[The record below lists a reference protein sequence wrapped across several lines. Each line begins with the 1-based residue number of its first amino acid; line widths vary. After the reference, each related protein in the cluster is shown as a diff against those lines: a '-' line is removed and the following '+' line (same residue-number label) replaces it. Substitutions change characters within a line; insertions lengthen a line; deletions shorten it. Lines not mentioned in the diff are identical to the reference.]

1 MDLPTTLGDDLARIC
16 LGAAAGQTAIGDST
30 TVWLYKLM
38 RAAVDHAVR
47 TDPARTEIVIDT
59 DNFPT
64 DRYVAEGIA
73 AERGLTLR
81 WIEVDTSEGVTA
93 DQLREAVGE
102 RTALVVLNHVAYR
115 SAWLAD
121 APELTRIAHDAGALV
136 LWDLCHSAGAVP
148 VALDEWDVD
157 LAVGCT
163 YKYLNGGPGSP
174 AFGYVNARLQGD
186 LTQPIQGWMGHADP
200 FLMGPGYT
208 PAPGIRRFISGT
220 PPILGMVAMQSMLEL
235 VEEAGIEAIRAKSV
249 ALTSYAV
256 ELADATLPEVTLA
269 SPRDPAQ
276 RGGHVTLHHDRMRE
290 VTARLWERDV
300 IPDYRDPGGL
310 RIGLS
315 PLSTSFDEVERG
327 IAGRRGGPA
336 MSTGTD
342 TASGSG
348 APSSGP
354 ARVRPGRTTLVGQGV
369 RLEPI
374 GPQHVDDLY
383 AATCGEDDDA
393 IWTYLFWDRPRDR
406 DELAAI
412 VEHGKAD
419 PGQVMYAI
427 VAVETGRAVGFCSLM
442 RIDPAMGSI
451 EVGGIAFGRQLQRS
465 RAATE
470 AMALLMR
477 HAFDDLGYRRYE
489 WKCDSLN
496 APSRRAAIRL
506 GFIWEGRFRNALVYK
521 GRNRDTDWFSITD
534 LEWPR
539 VSKALDAWLDD
550 SNFDDRGRQRVRLA
564 ARPPEPDAP
573 EQGAVRWTSASASSP
588 SS

>member
-1 MDLPTTLGDDLARIC
+1 MTTTSAQLDAADPLAHFRERFVGAASDLVYFDGNSLGRPVAAVAERLASFVQEDWGGRLIRGWDEQWMDLPTTLGDDLGRIC
-16 LGAAAGQTAIGDST
+16 LGAAPGQTTIGDST

-38 RAAVDHAVR
+38 RAAVDAAVR
-47 TDPARTEIVIDT
+47 RDPHRTEIVIDT

-93 DQLREAVGE
+93 DQLAAAVGD

-121 APELTRIAHDAGALV
+121 APGLTRIAHEAGALV
-136 LWDLCHSAGAVP
+136 LWDLCHSAGSVP
-148 VALDEWDVD
+148 VHLDAWDVD

-174 AFGYVNARLQGD
+174 AFGYVNARLQGE

-208 PAPGIRRFISGT
+208 PATGIRRFISGT
-220 PPILGMVAMQSMLEL
+220 PPILGMIAMQSMLEL

-256 ELADATLPEVTLA
+256 ELADATLPEVSVA

-327 IAGRRGGPA
+327 MAAVATALAG
-336 MSTGTD
+336 
-342 TASGSG
+342 
-348 APSSGP
+348 
-354 ARVRPGRTTLVGQGV
+354 
-369 RLEPI
+369 
-374 GPQHVDDLY
+374 
-383 AATCGEDDDA
+383 
-393 IWTYLFWDRPRDR
+393 
-406 DELAAI
+406 
-412 VEHGKAD
+412 
-419 PGQVMYAI
+419 
-427 VAVETGRAVGFCSLM
+427 
-442 RIDPAMGSI
+442 
-451 EVGGIAFGRQLQRS
+451 
-465 RAATE
+465 
-470 AMALLMR
+470 
-477 HAFDDLGYRRYE
+477 
-489 WKCDSLN
+489 
-496 APSRRAAIRL
+496 
-506 GFIWEGRFRNALVYK
+506 
-521 GRNRDTDWFSITD
+521 
-534 LEWPR
+534 
-539 VSKALDAWLDD
+539 
-550 SNFDDRGRQRVRLA
+550 
-564 ARPPEPDAP
+564 
-573 EQGAVRWTSASASSP
+573 
-588 SS
+588 

>member
-1 MDLPTTLGDDLARIC
+1 VVTTAPPRSAAALDATDPLGHLRDRFVGAGTDLVYFDGNSLGRPVAAAADRLTTFVQQEWGGRLIRGWDERWMDLPTTLGDDLARIC
-16 LGAAAGQTAIGDST
+16 LGAAAGQTVIGDST

-38 RAAVDHAVR
+38 RAAVDHVVR
-47 TDPARTEIVIDT
+47 RDPARTEIVIDT

-102 RTALVVLNHVAYR
+102 RTALVVLCHVAYR

-136 LWDLCHSAGAVP
+136 LWDLCHSAGSVP
-148 VALDEWDVD
+148 VALDEWGAD

-174 AFGYVNARLQGD
+174 AFGYVNARLQND

-220 PPILGMVAMQSMLEL
+220 PPILGMVALQSMLEL
-235 VEEAGIEAIRAKSV
+235 VEEAGIDAIRAKSV
-249 ALTSYAV
+249 ALTSYAI
-256 ELADATLPEVTLA
+256 ELADATLPEVTVA
-269 SPRDPAQ
+269 SPRDPAL

-327 IAGRRGGPA
+327 I
-336 MSTGTD
+336 
-342 TASGSG
+342 
-348 APSSGP
+348 
-354 ARVRPGRTTLVGQGV
+354 
-369 RLEPI
+369 
-374 GPQHVDDLY
+374 
-383 AATCGEDDDA
+383 
-393 IWTYLFWDRPRDR
+393 
-406 DELAAI
+406 
-412 VEHGKAD
+412 
-419 PGQVMYAI
+419 
-427 VAVETGRAVGFCSLM
+427 
-442 RIDPAMGSI
+442 
-451 EVGGIAFGRQLQRS
+451 
-465 RAATE
+465 
-470 AMALLMR
+470 
-477 HAFDDLGYRRYE
+477 
-489 WKCDSLN
+489 
-496 APSRRAAIRL
+496 
-506 GFIWEGRFRNALVYK
+506 
-521 GRNRDTDWFSITD
+521 
-534 LEWPR
+534 
-539 VSKALDAWLDD
+539 
-550 SNFDDRGRQRVRLA
+550 
-564 ARPPEPDAP
+564 
-573 EQGAVRWTSASASSP
+573 GAVCDVLAEGPR
-588 SS
+588 